1 MTALQYFPV
10 PFIISRAVQILPY
23 FKEYLGWARWGWALV
38 ILHGQSEIPVTAGLD
53 TQKVK
58 PSDPF
63 LGVPTK
69 SGKLFI
75 QNEIKFLFS
84 FLGEAIIQEKR

>member
-10 PFIISRAVQILPY
+10 PFIISRAVQIFPY

-53 TQKVK
+53 TQKVE

-63 LGVPTK
+63 
-69 SGKLFI
+69 SGAENFSYKMKGNI
-75 QNEIKFLFS
+75 SFS
-84 FLGEAIIQEKR
+84 FLY